1 MWQYQFNLKVIE
13 CNALTEAKLISALN
27 EENLSHFSKTYVP
40 SRLLLGPGPSNAHP
54 EVLNALSLNPIGHL
68 DEAYISL
75 MSDVQKLLRYTWQ
88 CNNRLTLPMSG
99 TGSAAMEASIANF
112 IEEGEKI
119 LIAKKGYFG
128 DRLVDMS
135 TRYKADVSVIEKTL
149 GESFSYE

>member
-1 MWQYQFNLKVIE
+1 M
-13 CNALTEAKLISALN
+13 TEAKIISALN
-27 EENLSHFSKTYVP
+27 KENLFHFSKTYVP

-75 MSDVQKLLRYTWQ
+75 MSDVQQLLRYTWQ

-112 IEEGEKI
+112 IEELS
-119 LIAKKGYFG
+119 LIH
-128 DRLVDMS
+128 
-135 TRYKADVSVIEKTL
+135 I
-149 GESFSYE
+149 

>member
-1 MWQYQFNLKVIE
+1 M
-13 CNALTEAKLISALN
+13 TEAKLISALN

-54 EVLNALSLNPIGHL
+54 EVLSALSLNPIGHL

-75 MSDVQKLLRYTWQ
+75 MSDVQQLLRYTWQ

-119 LIAKKGYFG
+119 LIAKKGY
-128 DRLVDMS
+128 LVTDLLIWQQDIKQM
-135 TRYKADVSVIEKTL
+135 YLLLKNL
-149 GESFSYE
+149 GVNPFLMKKSSMK